1 MNLLNRSNIIIAILA
16 LCIIFLCF
24 YKCGGEQTQVDN
36 SALKNVINK
45 DKLTK
50 DSIRERIVYK
60 DRIKTE
66 YVVKWRSFKGK
77 VDSIPCPDALNQAII
92 LTDSIIVIDSSL
104 VASLKSELFIDSLII
119 KNQDSLIVQDSVK
132 IVSLKKEI
140 KKHKRQKKFIT
151 LVGLTG
157 WILAAIK

>member
-1 MNLLNRSNIIIAILA
+1 M
-16 LCIIFLCF
+16 LCF
-24 YKCGGEQTQVDN
+24 YKCDGDQQPVDN
-36 SALKNVINK
+36 SNLKKTINN
-45 DKLTK
+45 DKFKK
-50 DSIRERIVYK
+50 DSIKERIVYK
-60 DRIKTE
+60 DRWRTE
-66 YVVKWRSFKGK
+66 YVVRWRNFKGK

-92 LTDSIIVIDSSL
+92 LTDSIIVVDSSL
-104 VASLKSELFIDSLII
+104 VASLKSELLIDSLII

-132 IVSLKKEI
+132 ISSLNKEI